1 MRAGC
6 GGNHYS
12 NSPVLGVNFLHSE
25 ILNGKM
31 DVNELAIKLEASQ
44 KLLKQREKDCQTY
57 MERISDLEQ
66 QVDQLANTQ
75 EEWRSIRQDQIAFLQ
90 EENKTLTHEK
100 HSLQKQLAMVET
112 EKQDLERQLAK
123 AIVAQKSIP
132 ARTFSQCESEN
143 LKLRQQL
150 TELETENQT
159 LRASADAASKET
171 EAQKARVDKYKEKIR
186 QMHADTIEKFGIL
199 QAKLADSRSG
209 KMDEENEKIISD
221 LQTRLAQ
228 EEGEKSQLQLDLE
241 ALHHSSN
248 EFAAMHMEFVQ
259 SLERIL
265 DCQQLPEIITKVK
278 ELNQLP
284 AENDKLKL
292 EISNMKEMGTIDQ
305 NEGYSALVDALMKVR
320 DGLSPNELKLPDS
333 SPLRQLFA
341 SLYNMVTAMM
351 KPTEAKSVLLP
362 HIRAVTMQARAFTP
376 SD

>member
-1 MRAGC
+1 
-6 GGNHYS
+6 
-12 NSPVLGVNFLHSE
+12 
-25 ILNGKM
+25 M

-100 HSLQKQLAMVET
+100 HTLQKQLAMVET

-123 AIVAQKSIP
+123 AIEAQKSIP

-143 LKLRQQL
+143 LKLRQRL

-241 ALHHSSN
+241 ALQHSSN
-248 EFAAMHMEFVQ
+248 EFATMHMEFVQ
-259 SLERIL
+259 SLGRIL

-284 AENDKLKL
+284 SENDKLKL